1 MAESSDGFAPPT
13 LDQAI
18 LRQRLLQGVGA
29 GNAVRGSLS
38 KCAIKYREFLSMY
51 FSAEGADA
59 VETAKQD
66 LVRDVD
72 LYQVD
77 MRKIVLSLMAIE
89 EDTRS
94 VETDIGATEDQI
106 DSVRKEIEG
115 LRREHPEA
123 KQIRRN
129 LEEYE
134 ALAKMAGTRP
144 SRRLLEKRTAE
155 VNSELQKFESSILKN
170 NERKSLREKQFLS
183 FMRAMLDLKES
194 VDEDAE
200 MEECNE
206 KEDGEEDEG
215 EVQPIDT
222 L

>member
-1 MAESSDGFAPPT
+1 
-13 LDQAI
+13 
-18 LRQRLLQGVGA
+18 
-29 GNAVRGSLS
+29 
-38 KCAIKYREFLSMY
+38 MY
-51 FSAEGADA
+51 FSGEGADA

-66 LVRDVD
+66 LGRDVN

-77 MRKIVLSLMAIE
+77 MRKVVLSLMAIE

-94 VETDIGATEDQI
+94 VETEIAATDDQI
-106 DSVRKEIEG
+106 ERVKQEIEE

-155 VNSELQKFESSILKN
+155 VNAELLKLENSILKN
-170 NERKSLREKQFLS
+170 NERKSLREKQFLL
-183 FMRAMLDLKES
+183 FMRAMFDLKES

-200 MEECNE
+200 MMERNE

-215 EVQPIDT
+215 EVKPIDT